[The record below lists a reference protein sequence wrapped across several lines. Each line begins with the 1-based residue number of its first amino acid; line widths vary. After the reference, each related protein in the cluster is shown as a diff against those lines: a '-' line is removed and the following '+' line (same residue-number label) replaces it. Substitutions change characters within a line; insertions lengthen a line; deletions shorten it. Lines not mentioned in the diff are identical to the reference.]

1 MPLIKQLNTLVI
13 IALTALFLL
22 TFTGC
27 SGRDEV
33 LIFGTDDVKTEAEEK
48 DPAETIIDM
57 PDHDDSRNEV
67 NGPDKTD
74 SDSVIVVYVCGAVN
88 SPGVVSIPV
97 GSRVIDALELAGG
110 FCDGANEIYVNLAA
124 SVNDGDQIYFP
135 YEGEDDETIAGRTE
149 SGTEGQAGLNS
160 GENYPININKADASM
175 LCHIPGIGESKAI
188 AIVSY
193 RENNGR
199 FSTVEDIKNVSGIGD
214 ALFEK
219 IRDRICVD

>member
-13 IALTALFLL
+13 LTLTAFFLL
-22 TFTGC
+22 GFTGC

-33 LIFGTDDVKTEAEEK
+33 LIFGTDDVKTEAEEN
-48 DPAETIIDM
+48 DPAKTIVDV
-57 PDHDDSRNEV
+57 PDHDESRNEGD
-67 NGPDKTD
+67 GPIKTD
-74 SDSVIVVYVCGAVN
+74 TDSVIVVYVCGAVN
-88 SPGVVSIPV
+88 SPGVVSVPM

-149 SGTEGQAGLNS
+149 FGTEEQTGLYS
-160 GENYPININKADASM
+160 GKNYPININNADASI
-175 LCHIPGIGESKAI
+175 LCSIPGIGESKAL

-199 FSTVEDIKNVSGIGD
+199 FSVVEDIKNVSGIGD

-219 IRDRICVD
+219 IRDHICVD